1 MSWKF
6 KSRYPFKSSKMDP
19 IKIAILEDLKEVANE
34 LMAMVNAEGDL
45 SCHQV
50 YYTAE
55 DAMHFL
61 PPNPVDVL
69 IVDIGLPRA
78 SGIDAI
84 LKLSG
89 TCPGMQYCMF
99 TVYEDDDKI
108 FNSLQAGAKGYILK
122 GSAPDKIVS
131 AVRELHAGGSPM
143 SPSIA
148 RRVLDVFQKMKVA
161 PVEVYLPLTDREREI
176 LNLLAKGLLY
186 KEIGELL
193 NITTGTV
200 KQHIHKIYEKLQVG
214 NRTEAVN
221 KLNNKN

>member
-1 MSWKF
+1 
-6 KSRYPFKSSKMDP
+6 MDP

-34 LMAMVNAEGDL
+34 LMVMMNAEDDM
-45 SCHQV
+45 SCRQV
-50 YYTAE
+50 YHSAE
-55 DAMHFL
+55 DAMYFL

-84 LKLSG
+84 LKLSAS
-89 TCPGMQYCMF
+89 CPGMQYCMF

-122 GSAPDKIVS
+122 GSAPDKIIS

-200 KQHIHKIYEKLQVG
+200 KQHIHKIYEKLQVS

-221 KLNNKN
+221 KLQENK